1 MNKNDFR
8 LQMPLWNAGL
18 IFILMIMLFSGVY
31 AVETSN
37 NDFQNIPH
45 EDGTFLTFLSN
56 NPAFIPFM
64 GGSILVIIFIFLFSL
79 KLNQYNKMNPTR
91 KMKLFSLSSELV
103 DDDEMMQQITNAATR
118 KVYVYYSNIIPLILL
133 LLFFPLHH
141 YVYIFAL
148 SFLIIGQYVIYYRH
162 LSKYAEG
169 LSKTHVPLF
178 TRRIVT
184 TTFAVLFIFAAAISG
199 LFYKLEKDLQADIQ
213 FMENYMKDC
222 LDKGGTFTLNQT
234 TSGSDMNCEHE

>member
-31 AVETSN
+31 AVETWN

-45 EDGTFLTFLSN
+45 EDGTFLSN

-64 GGSILVIIFIFLFSL
+64 GGSILFIIFIFLFSL

-91 KMKLFSLSSELV
+91 KMKWFSLSSELV

-118 KVYVYYSNIIPLILL
+118 KVYVYYSNIL
-133 LLFFPLHH
+133 
-141 YVYIFAL
+141 
-148 SFLIIGQYVIYYRH
+148 
-162 LSKYAEG
+162 
-169 LSKTHVPLF
+169 PLF
-178 TRRIVT
+178 SFFYAFHFTVT
-184 TTFAVLFIFAAAISG
+184 FIF
-199 LFYKLEKDLQADIQ
+199 
-213 FMENYMKDC
+213 
-222 LDKGGTFTLNQT
+222 
-234 TSGSDMNCEHE
+234 

>member
-8 LQMPLWNAGL
+8 LQLPLWNAGL

-31 AVETSN
+31 AIETWN
-37 NDFQNIPH
+37 NDFQNITH
-45 EDGTFLTFLSN
+45 EDETFLSN

-64 GGSILVIIFIFLFSL
+64 GGSILFIIFIFLFSL

-91 KMKLFSLSSELV
+91 KMKFFSLSSELV

-133 LLFFPLHH
+133 LLFFPLHR

-148 SFLIIGQYVIYYRH
+148 SFLVIGQYVIYYRH

-169 LSKTHVPLF
+169 KSKPHVPLF
-178 TRRIVT
+178 NKRIVA
-184 TTFAVLFIFAAAISG
+184 TTFTVLFIFAVAIFG
-199 LFYKLEKDLQADIQ
+199 LFYKMEKDLQANRAI
-213 FMENYMKDC
+213 MEDC
-222 LDKGGTFTLNQT
+222 FNNGGTIVL
-234 TSGSDMNCEHE
+234 TSTAYSSELSCKHE